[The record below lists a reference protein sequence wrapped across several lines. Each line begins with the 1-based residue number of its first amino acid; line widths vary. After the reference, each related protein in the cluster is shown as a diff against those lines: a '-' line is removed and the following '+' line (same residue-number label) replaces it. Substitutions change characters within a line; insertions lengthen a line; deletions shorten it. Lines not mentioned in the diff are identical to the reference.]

1 MFVFAFSLTV
11 YHSRGGPMVV
21 SEAMVTELPDI
32 IKHAAQELEENIV
45 DVNGVDQ
52 IGNLI
57 IYIVFIV
64 YS

>member
-1 MFVFAFSLTV
+1 
-11 YHSRGGPMVV
+11 MVV